1 MFIYIIERHFLT
13 QLFLKVVMDRVN
25 MMQFGIQPIVK
36 PTIQAPIPKSQ
47 PSLVSEASG
56 LKNTQNKIKG
66 KRHESSDDEY
76 DVNAIIKK
84 IIKKKP
90 KIKKLRK
97 KMKFIVE
104 ALESDSD
111 DEYF

>member
-1 MFIYIIERHFLT
+1 MNIIILCTCNIDQR
-13 QLFLKVVMDRVN
+13 KMDRIN
-25 MMQFGIQPIVK
+25 MQQFGIQPIVK
-36 PTIQAPIPKSQ
+36 PTIQAPIPKNQ
-47 PSLVSEASG
+47 PSKLSQSSG
-56 LKNTQNKIKG
+56 LKNTQNKYKG
-66 KRHESSDDEY
+66 KKHESSDDEF